1 MDYQK
6 TAPRLPGRID
16 LQTPSAYQ
24 TESYHSQPLSP
35 EPINSRTAPKPETP
49 PSLRDRYEFIR
60 ALGHG
65 AQGRIFLAKHLSDGK
80 EVAIKQLNIASVKN
94 WKEYELFHREADVLQ
109 SLNVEGVAKFYEAIE
124 CLEDNPPC
132 SYLVQEYIP
141 GYSLASLLQSNRH
154 FSLNCVYDIILQLLD
169 ILQDLHSHVPPV
181 IHRDIK
187 PSNILLIPLGGDYYK
202 VFLIDFGAVANPQ
215 IQGGGSTVAGTFGYM
230 PPEQLTGKPG
240 PASDTYALAA
250 VIVYMLSGVS
260 PADMPVK
267 DFRLIFEP
275 EVQNMPTALV
285 NTLGRMLAPN
295 LDDRLSDIEELKKLF
310 TNYQNSI
317 YSPSASNQKPNDSD
331 YEYALS
337 RVESIGQ
344 SGNLDLWQ
352 KLPDSTPRECPKA
365 YQEVWLHLEQ
375 IDIPPKIKKSTIK
388 SNNILEIA
396 EAKQAAQPKGQ
407 SINKRANALGL
418 NASNPMRLFDQKG
431 TLGCIGIIF
440 GLQAVGCAVQIGFGL
455 IAGIL
460 SILTTLLGGTVT
472 FFLIVLLIIGGIFLF
487 RHVRN
492 ADRRRMMSSLCDTH
506 NFLNNLGYPITNKS
520 KKIKELI
527 TNGRKSIATID
538 CIEYYPRPD
547 IVTEN
552 HGLTLRHSTPAF
564 KVYYKF
570 NPPDDER
577 EEDLVHVYITQT
589 EPEGHY
595 KVGDPLPILYQI
607 YRDDNGIEHVA
618 SMPYPFPLGEVLS
631 HSDILYT
638 SSSFKQGKCYD
649 INNPLLKQQLTS
661 SQY

>member
-1 MDYQK
+1 QLPERMDSQTPTSYQSESYRPEPLPPRL
-6 TAPRLPGRID
+6 TAP
-16 LQTPSAYQ
+16 A
-24 TESYHSQPLSP
+24 
-35 EPINSRTAPKPETP
+35 NAPKPKTP
-49 PSLRDRYEFIR
+49 PSLQNKYEFIR
-60 ALGHG
+60 ELGHG
-65 AQGRIFLAKHLSDGK
+65 AQGRIYLAKRLSDGE

-109 SLNVEGVAKFYEAIE
+109 SLDVEGVAKFYEAIE
-124 CLEDNPPC
+124 CLEDDPPC

-141 GYSLASLLQSNRH
+141 GYSLAYLLQSNRR
-154 FSLNCVYDIILQLLD
+154 FSLNCVYDIVLQMLD
-169 ILQDLHSHVPPV
+169 ILQDLHNHVPPV

-187 PSNILLIPLGGDYYK
+187 PSNILLMPLGGDYYK

-250 VIVYMLSGVS
+250 VIVYLLSGVS

-310 TNYQNSI
+310 SNYQYAI
-317 YSPSASNQKPNDSD
+317 YSQSANTPNPNDSD

-352 KLPDSTPRECPKA
+352 KLPDTAPRECPKA

-375 IDIPPKIKKSTIK
+375 VDIPDKIKQSTIK
-388 SNNILEIA
+388 SNNILEKA
-396 EAKQAAQPKGQ
+396 EAKQA
-407 SINKRANALGL
+407 SRSNHLSESNANALGI
-418 NASNPMRLFDQKG
+418 SRTNPMSFFQQKN
-431 TLGCIGIIF
+431 TLGCFGVF
-440 GLQAVGCAVQIGFGL
+440 LGLQAVGCAVQVGFGL
-455 IAGIL
+455 IVVLWSALTAVLGNVLTFIL
-460 SILTTLLGGTVT
+460 IALLV
-472 FFLIVLLIIGGIFLF
+472 IGAVCLF
-487 RHVRN
+487 RYARN
-492 ADRRRMMSSLCDTH
+492 TDKRRLMTSLCDTH
-506 NFLNNLGYPITNKS
+506 NFLNSLGYPITNKS

-527 TNGRKSIATID
+527 TYGRKSIATIER
-538 CIEYYPRPD
+538 IEYYPRPNIITD
-547 IVTEN
+547 E
-552 HGLTLRHSTPAF
+552 HGLTLRHSTPGF

-577 EEDLVHVYITQT
+577 EEDLIHVYITQT

-607 YRDDNGIEHVA
+607 YRDENQIEHVV
-618 SMPYPFPLGEVLS
+618 SMPYPFPLGEVIS

-638 SSSFKQGKCYD
+638 SSSFKQGQCYD
-649 INNPLLKQQLTS
+649 IKNPLMKQQLAS
-661 SQY
+661 HY